1 MSEICLFLCAT
12 RVYLFVL
19 GTSAGSIYSKG
30 VASAMSASPRL
41 RRTDSLRQRSSS
53 VSSVLTQSTLIS
65 VEPHNS
71 NLNCTQLGV
80 LGIDQC
86 TSKSFIICFSKY

>member
-1 MSEICLFLCAT
+1 M
-12 RVYLFVL
+12 
-19 GTSAGSIYSKG
+19 GSYSK
-30 VASAMSASPRL
+30 AMGSVSTLTSSPRL

-80 LGIDQC
+80 LGINVGMHYGLNFLVKNC
-86 TSKSFIICFSKY
+86 IFLNV